1 MVGHRE
7 GNDMILNDKSRKYID
22 KLSNT
27 ELVEELIVCASEV
40 AIREITKDEN
50 DQYKQWEN
58 RMFYVRKKLLNIL
71 NINEK

>member
-1 MVGHRE
+1 
-7 GNDMILNDKSRKYID
+7 
-22 KLSNT
+22 
-27 ELVEELIVCASEV
+27 VEELIVCASEV